1 MKSGC
6 EVNMKIIKAALA
18 AGLLLGAQVLALS
31 ANSAAGQSLFS
42 RRVAES
48 KLVKDAFAFIE
59 KNREEVIAEWIA
71 LTEIPAPS
79 GKEEKRAAVLRDK
92 FAAAGLDRVEID
104 AAGNVVGVWPGSG
117 RGACIA
123 VSAHMDTV
131 FQGVTSIKVVREGG
145 RLKAPGIGD
154 DTASLIDL
162 LATARALK
170 AAGFKPENT
179 YYFLATVGEETGFEG
194 MREFLKSPPEPVDM
208 VLALDDDLG
217 KVHYGALGF
226 GGGRIVFRGPGAH
239 TMMSK
244 GVANPNLAVGKAVQ
258 RICEVPVPVSPPER
272 WTVINVGMIGGG
284 KVRNAVSQESFL
296 TVDLRSASQ
305 EELLKARAAIREA
318 CESVA
323 RETGTKL
330 SFELNET
337 EKASQLPGAA
347 DSGLVRTLVDIL
359 RHLGVPDIEV
369 DPCGSTEANA
379 GIERGIPSV
388 NIGRTYG
395 IQKHSLEE
403 AADIEGLFTAQK
415 QLVLLLASLR

>member
-1 MKSGC
+1 MKHGW
-6 EVNMKIIKAALA
+6 EVDMKILHMAACV
-18 AGLLLGAQVLALS
+18 GLLFVTQNRALFPDPP
-31 ANSAAGQSLFS
+31 ADQSLFTP
-42 RRVAES
+42 RVVES

-59 KNREEVIAEWIA
+59 KNKDATVAEWIA

-92 FAAAGLDRVEID
+92 FAAAGLDKVGID

-117 RGACIA
+117 RGKRVA

-145 RLKAPGIGD
+145 CLRAPGIGD
-154 DTASLIDL
+154 DTASLINL
-162 LATARALK
+162 LVTLRALK
-170 AAGFKPENT
+170 AAGFRPENT
-179 YYFLATVGEETGFEG
+179 YYFLATVGEETSFKGI
-194 MREFLKSPPEPVDM
+194 REFLKSLPEPIDM

-239 TMMSK
+239 TMQSK
-244 GVANPNLAVGKAVQ
+244 GVANPNLAVAKAIQ
-258 RICEVPVPVSPPER
+258 RICEISVPDSPPEW

-296 TVDLRSASQ
+296 AVDLRSANQ

-318 CESVA
+318 CEAVA
-323 RETGTKL
+323 RETGTTV
-330 SFELNET
+330 SFELNEA

-347 DSGLVRTLVDIL
+347 DSSLVKTLVDIL
-359 RHLGVPDIEV
+359 RYLAVPGIEV

-379 GIERGIPSV
+379 GIELGIPSV

-395 IQKHSLEE
+395 VQKHSLEE
-403 AADIEGLFTAQK
+403 EADIEGLFTAQK

>member
-1 MKSGC
+1 MKFLR
-6 EVNMKIIKAALA
+6 IAAC
-18 AGLLLGAQVLALS
+18 AGLLLMAQNRALFPDS
-31 ANSAAGQSLFS
+31 PADQSLFS
-42 RRVAES
+42 LRVAES
-48 KLVKDAFAFIE
+48 KLVKGAFAFIE
-59 KNREEVIAEWIA
+59 KNRDAAIAEWIA

-79 GKEEKRAAVLRDK
+79 GKEENRAAVLRDK
-92 FAAAGLDRVEID
+92 FAAAGLDKVGID

-117 RGACIA
+117 RGKRIA
-123 VSAHMDTV
+123 FSAHMDTV

-154 DTASLIDL
+154 DTASLINL
-162 LATARALK
+162 LVTVRALK
-170 AAGFKPENT
+170 AAGFRPENT
-179 YYFLATVGEETGFEG
+179 YYFLATVGEETGFKG
-194 MREFLKSPPEPVDM
+194 MREFLKSPPEPIDM

-217 KVHYGALGF
+217 KVHFGALGF

-239 TMMSK
+239 TMQSK
-244 GVANPNLAVGKAVQ
+244 GVANPNLAVAKAVQ
-258 RICEVPVPVSPPER
+258 RICEISVPDSPPER

-296 TVDLRSASQ
+296 AVDLRSANQ
-305 EELLKARAAIREA
+305 EELLKARAAIRDA
-318 CESVA
+318 CESIA
-323 RETGTKL
+323 RETGTTV
-330 SFELNET
+330 SFELNEA

-347 DSGLVRTLVDIL
+347 DSSLVKTLVDIL
-359 RHLGVPDIEV
+359 RYLSVPAIEV

-403 AADIEGLFTAQK
+403 EADIEGLFTAQK

>member
-1 MKSGC
+1 MKRGW
-6 EVNMKIIKAALA
+6 EVDMKILRMAACV
-18 AGLLLGAQVLALS
+18 GLLFVVQNQALFPDP
-31 ANSAAGQSLFS
+31 AADQSLFTP
-42 RRVAES
+42 RVAES
-48 KLVKDAFAFIE
+48 KLVRDAFAFIE
-59 KNREEVIAEWIA
+59 KNRDAAIAEWIA

-92 FAAAGLDRVEID
+92 FTAAGLDKVGID
-104 AAGNVVGVWPGSG
+104 SAGNVVGVWPGSG
-117 RGACIA
+117 RGKRVA

-154 DTASLIDL
+154 DTASLINL
-162 LATARALK
+162 LVTVRALK

-179 YYFLATVGEETGFEG
+179 YYFLATIGEETGFKG
-194 MREFLKSPPEPVDM
+194 MREFLKSPPEPIDM

-217 KVHYGALGF
+217 KVHFGALGF

-239 TMMSK
+239 TMQSK
-244 GVANPNLAVGKAVQ
+244 GVANPNLAVAKAIQ
-258 RICEVPVPVSPPER
+258 RICEIAVPDSPPER

-296 TVDLRSASQ
+296 AVDLRSANQ
-305 EELLKARAAIREA
+305 EELLTARAAIREA
-318 CESVA
+318 CEAVA
-323 RETGTKL
+323 RETGTTVV
-330 SFELNET
+330 FELNEA

-347 DSGLVRTLVDIL
+347 DSSLVKTLVDIL
-359 RHLGVPDIEV
+359 RHLGVSGIEV
-369 DPCGSTEANA
+369 NPSGSTEANA

-388 NIGRTYG
+388 NIGRTFG

-403 AADIEGLFTAQK
+403 EADIEGLFTAQK

>member
-1 MKSGC
+1 MKLSRIAGC
-6 EVNMKIIKAALA
+6 
-18 AGLLLGAQVLALS
+18 AGLLFLAQFQALS
-31 ANSAAGQSLFS
+31 PNPPVDQSLFS
-42 RRVAES
+42 LRVAES
-48 KLVKDAFAFIE
+48 KLVRDAFAFID
-59 KNREEVIAEWIA
+59 KNRDPTIAEWIA

-92 FAAAGLDRVEID
+92 FAAAGLDKVGID

-117 RGACIA
+117 RGKRVV

-154 DTASLIDL
+154 DTASLVNL
-162 LATARALK
+162 LATVRALK

-179 YYFLATVGEETGFEG
+179 YYFLATVGEETGFAG
-194 MREFLKSPPEPVDM
+194 MREFLKSPPEPIDM

-226 GGGRIVFRGPGAH
+226 GGGRVVFRGPGAH
-239 TMMSK
+239 TMQSK
-244 GVANPNLAVGKAVQ
+244 GVVNPNLAVAKAVQ
-258 RICEVPVPVSPPER
+258 RICEISVPDSPPER
-272 WTVINVGMIGGG
+272 WTVVNVGMIGGG

-296 TVDLRSASQ
+296 AVDLRSANQ
-305 EELLKARAAIREA
+305 EELLKARAAINSA

-323 RETGTKL
+323 RETGTTV
-330 SFELNET
+330 SFELNEV

-347 DSGLVRTLVDIL
+347 DSNLVRTLVDIL
-359 RHLGVPDIEV
+359 QYLAVPGVEV
-369 DPCGSTEANA
+369 DSRGSTEANA
-379 GIERGIPSV
+379 GIERDIPSV

-395 IQKHSLEE
+395 IQKHSLAEE
-403 AADIEGLFTAQK
+403 ADIEGLFTAQK

>member
-1 MKSGC
+1 MAQ
-6 EVNMKIIKAALA
+6 NRALFPDSPA
-18 AGLLLGAQVLALS
+18 D
-31 ANSAAGQSLFS
+31 QSLFS
-42 RRVAES
+42 LRVAES
-48 KLVKDAFAFIE
+48 KLVKGAFAFIE
-59 KNREEVIAEWIA
+59 KNRDAAIAEWIA

-79 GKEEKRAAVLRDK
+79 GKEENRAAVLRDK
-92 FAAAGLDRVEID
+92 FAAAGLDKVGID

-117 RGACIA
+117 RGKRIA

-154 DTASLIDL
+154 DTASLINL
-162 LATARALK
+162 LVTVRALK
-170 AAGFKPENT
+170 AAGFRPENT
-179 YYFLATVGEETGFEG
+179 YYFLATVGEETGFKG
-194 MREFLKSPPEPVDM
+194 MREFLKSPPEPIDM

-217 KVHYGALGF
+217 KVHFGALGF

-239 TMMSK
+239 TMQSK
-244 GVANPNLAVGKAVQ
+244 GVANPNLAVAKAVQ
-258 RICEVPVPVSPPER
+258 RICEISVPDSPPER

-296 TVDLRSASQ
+296 AVDLRSANQ
-305 EELLKARAAIREA
+305 EELLKARAAIRDA
-318 CESVA
+318 CETVA
-323 RETGTKL
+323 RETGTTV
-330 SFELNET
+330 SFELNEA

-347 DSGLVRTLVDIL
+347 DSSLVKTLVDIL
-359 RHLGVPDIEV
+359 RYLSVPAIEV

-403 AADIEGLFTAQK
+403 EADIEGLFTAQK

>member
-1 MKSGC
+1 MKFLRIATC
-6 EVNMKIIKAALA
+6 
-18 AGLLLGAQVLALS
+18 AGLLILAQNQSFSS
-31 ANSAAGQSLFS
+31 APSSEQSLFS

-48 KLVKDAFAFIE
+48 RLVKDAFAFIE
-59 KNREEVIAEWIA
+59 KNRDATISEWIA

-79 GKEEKRAAVLRDK
+79 GQEEKRAAVLRDK
-92 FAAAGLDRVEID
+92 FAAAGLDKVGID

-117 RGACIA
+117 RGKRVV

-131 FQGVTSIKVVREGG
+131 FQGVTSVKVIREGG

-162 LATARALK
+162 LAAARALK
-170 AAGFKPENT
+170 AAGFRPENT
-179 YYFLATVGEETGFEG
+179 YYFLATVGEETGFKG
-194 MREFLKSPPEPVDM
+194 MREFLKSPPEPIDM
-208 VLALDDDLG
+208 VLALDDDVG

-226 GGGRIVFRGPGAH
+226 GGVRVVFRGPGAH
-239 TMMSK
+239 TMQSK
-244 GVANPNLAVGKAVQ
+244 GVANPNLAVAKAVQ
-258 RICEVPVPVSPPER
+258 RICEIPVPDSPPER
-272 WTVINVGMIGGG
+272 WTVINVGLIGGG

-296 TVDLRSASQ
+296 DVDLRSANQ
-305 EELLKARAAIREA
+305 EELLRARAAINDA
-318 CESVA
+318 CGSVA
-323 RETGTKL
+323 RETGTTV
-330 SFELNET
+330 SFELKEV

-347 DSGLVRTLVDIL
+347 DSSLVKTLVDIL
-359 RHLGVPDIEV
+359 RYLAVPGIEV

-395 IQKHSLEE
+395 IQKHSLSEE
-403 AADIEGLFTAQK
+403 ADIEGLFTAQK